1 MNIKTTIGNNKI
13 AALSRINHTF
23 QDFSFKILIFHS
35 SQVTIY
41 GSQKLILQQDE
52 VTNNSTKQKIADF
65 QLLF

>member
-23 QDFSFKILIFHS
+23 QDFPFKMLVFIHRKLRF
-35 SQVTIY
+35 

-52 VTNNSTKQKIADF
+52 VTNNSTEQKIAAC